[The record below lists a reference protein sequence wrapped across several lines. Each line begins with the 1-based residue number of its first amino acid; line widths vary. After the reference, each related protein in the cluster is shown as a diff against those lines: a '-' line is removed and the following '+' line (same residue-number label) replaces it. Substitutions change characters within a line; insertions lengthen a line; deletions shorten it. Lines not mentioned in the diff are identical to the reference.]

1 MLKIWSNC
9 LVSSS
14 VTSEKSPNVYKTPQ
28 NDLTRKIKKIKPLQL
43 LHKNVVDLVKLL
55 LPQALKR
62 CPNSKNDQS
71 GHTGVV
77 TLELRNPALR
87 HHSNL

>member
-28 NDLTRKIKKIKPLQL
+28 NDLTRKIKKIKPLQ
-43 LHKNVVDLVKLL
+43 
-55 LPQALKR
+55 
-62 CPNSKNDQS
+62 
-71 GHTGVV
+71 
-77 TLELRNPALR
+77 
-87 HHSNL
+87 